1 MVLSSCQP
9 STPTPKEGCMCFQR
23 DVCLIWPQNLVYRK
37 RVVFLV
43 CIPGDS
49 DGEESACSARELGSV
64 PGLGRSP
71 WRRAWPPTTVFL
83 PGEPL
88 QTEKPGGLQSM
99 GLQRVQALV
108 GYTHSSVQSHSRV
121 RLFATPWIATHQASL
136 SITNS
141 WSSPKPV
148 SIELVMPSNHL
159 ILCCP
164 LLLNLY

>member
-1 MVLSSCQP
+1 MGRVE
-9 STPTPKEGCMCFQR
+9 TPGACLPRKKSFHQ
-23 DVCLIWPQNLVYRK
+23 VCLYISK
-37 RVVFLV
+37 GF
-43 CIPGDS
+43 PGGS
-49 DGEESACSARELGSV
+49 DGKEFAFNAGDLGST

-121 RLFATPWIATHQASL
+121 RLFATP
-136 SITNS
+136 
-141 WSSPKPV
+141 
-148 SIELVMPSNHL
+148 
-159 ILCCP
+159 
-164 LLLNLY
+164 